1 MSKVIRQLGLL
12 AGIFAAGSSFAQSN
26 VTLYGMLDV
35 GLVHDSG
42 QPDGQS
48 ITRLSS
54 GVFNGSR
61 WGLRGREDLGGGL
74 AAIFTAESGFQADT
88 GVSGQGGALFGR
100 QVFVGLNGGF
110 GTVSFGRQYSA
121 IDAVVATAD
130 PFGSGGAGR
139 NVSLVTASFVNG
151 TKAYYNNRINNSIVY
166 ATPKLGGYSAEVGYG
181 FGEVAGNSSAS
192 RYVGG
197 AVGYADGPLYVR
209 LAHQDINDA
218 TATGGARH
226 TILGAT
232 YDFKIAKGHFE
243 YVVNRYEAS
252 NAVTA
257 KSRDMLLGVSVPVG
271 NGRVLASYIRKDDRL
286 AANQDATM
294 VALGYQYDLSKRT
307 TLYTS
312 AGRISNKNGALY
324 TVNTAIDVGSGSRSF
339 DVGIR
344 HVF

>member
-1 MSKVIRQLGLL
+1 MSPSFRRLCFLTGLCV
-12 AGIFAAGSSFAQSN
+12 AGGASAQSN

-42 QPDGQS
+42 LPDGHS
-48 ITRLSS
+48 VTKLSS
-54 GVFNGSR
+54 GIFNGSR

-88 GVSGQGGALFGR
+88 GAMGQGGLLFGR
-100 QVFVGLNGGF
+100 QAFVGLTGGF
-110 GTVSFGRQYSA
+110 GTLTFGRQYSA

-139 NVSLVTASFVNG
+139 NVSLVTASYVNG
-151 TKAYYNNRINNSIVY
+151 TKAYYNNRINNSVVY
-166 ATPKLGGYSAEVGYG
+166 ATPKLNGYSAEVGYG
-181 FGEVAGNSSAS
+181 FGEVTGNNSAS
-192 RYVGG
+192 RYIGG
-197 AVGYADGPLYVR
+197 AAGYASGPLYVR

-226 TILGAT
+226 TILGTT
-232 YDFKIAKGHFE
+232 YDFSILKAHFE

-252 NAVTA
+252 HAVTA

-294 VALGYQYDLSKRT
+294 AALGYQYDWSKRT

-312 AGRISNKNGALY
+312 WGRISNKNGAFY
-324 TVNTAIDVGSGSRSF
+324 TVNTAIDVGGGNKSF